1 VTSVTAE
8 SPRVAAPRASRQ
20 RGWWRRNWVSI
31 AFIAPAVIWLLAIV
45 VYPTIATIRFSL
57 YNESATKFVGL
68 HNFGSVFSTDSILT
82 AFKNNVVWVLIFPFF
97 VTFIGLMVA
106 VLTERIRWA
115 TAFKAIIVMPIVFS
129 TTASALVWRTIFD
142 LDPHVGVVNAIE
154 QTVSDWFS
162 TPGAYPLNSAIG
174 QTAAS
179 LASFNATGG
188 SGGTLVSKSIVQP
201 GGTVMMGLTRVS
213 SLTLQTLGAKTPV
226 APQKIAGGIAGLVWN
241 DFSPSQTSNTTTI
254 VSDEHGLPNLRLS
267 LVNSTGSSV
276 ASTVTNA
283 SGDFSFSHVA
293 PGSYHVEILAS
304 NFQTSF
310 VGTFWLG
317 SQSITPTSG
326 LNQTAQSILSVPLI
340 DLAMIISYIWIWAGF
355 AMVLI
360 GAGLAALNREVLEAA
375 EIDGA
380 TEWQTLRRVTIPMLA
395 PVLTV
400 VFVTMVINVL
410 KVFDIILNMAPGSSQ
425 GPATTLALSIYNDG
439 FTGGIH
445 SGVASAIAVILF
457 LLVVPVMYWNLKK
470 LKGGSP

>member
-1 VTSVTAE
+1 VTAITAE
-8 SPRVAAPRASRQ
+8 DPRLAASSGSHG
-20 RGWWRRNWVSI
+20 RGWWRRNWVSL
-31 AFIAPAVIWLLAIV
+31 AFISPGIVWLLAIV
-45 VYPTIATIRFSL
+45 VYPTVATIRYSF
-57 YNESATKFVGL
+57 YDETATKFVGL
-68 HNFGSVFSTDSILT
+68 HNYASVFSTDAILT
-82 AFKNNVVWVLIFPFF
+82 AFKNNIIWVLVFPFF

-154 QTVSDWFS
+154 QTVSDWFT

-179 LASFNATGG
+179 LATFNVKSGAGGALVAT
-188 SGGTLVSKSIVQP
+188 STVRP
-201 GGTVMMGLTRVS
+201 GGTVMMGLTRIS
-213 SLTLQTLGAKTPV
+213 SVTLQTLGATTPV
-226 APQKIAGGIAGLVWN
+226 APKATPGEITGLAWN
-241 DFSPSQTSNTTTI
+241 DFSPSQTTNTTTI

-267 LVNSTGSSV
+267 LVNSSGSSV
-276 ASTVTNA
+276 ASAVTNS

-293 PGSYHVEILAS
+293 PGRYHVEILPS

-317 SQSITPTSG
+317 SQSLTPVSG
-326 LNQTAQSILSVPLI
+326 LNQTAQSLLSVPLI

-445 SGVASAIAVILF
+445 SGIASAIAVILF
-457 LLVVPVMYWNLKK
+457 ILVVPAMLWNLKK
-470 LKGGSP
+470 IKGGNT

>member
-1 VTSVTAE
+1 MTSLAVE
-8 SPRVAAPRASRQ
+8 SPKVGAPKAPSGH
-20 RGWWRRNWVSI
+20 GWLRTNWVSM
-31 AFIAPAVIWLLAIV
+31 AFLAPGVIWLLAIV
-45 VYPTIATIRFSL
+45 VYPTIATIRFSF

-68 HNFGSVFSTDSILT
+68 HNYSSVFSTDAILT
-82 AFKNNVVWVLIFPFF
+82 AFKNNIVWVLIFPFF

-142 LDPHVGVVNAIE
+142 LDPHIGVVNAIE
-154 QTVSDWFS
+154 QTVSDWFR
-162 TPGAYPLNSAIG
+162 TPGAYPLNTAIG
-174 QTAAS
+174 QTTAS
-179 LASFNATGG
+179 LASFNTTGG
-188 SGGTLVSKSIVQP
+188 P
-201 GGTVMMGLTRVS
+201 GGILINKSVLHPGDTVMMGLTRISAV
-213 SLTLQTLGAKTPV
+213 TLQTLGATTPV
-226 APQKIAGGIAGLVWN
+226 APQKMAGGISGLVWN
-241 DFSPSQTSNTTTI
+241 DFSPLQTTNTTTI

-267 LVNSTGSSV
+267 LVSSNGSSV
-276 ASTVTNA
+276 ASTVTNS
-283 SGDFSFSHVA
+283 SGNFSFSHVA
-293 PGSYHVEILAS
+293 PGSYHVEIAAS
-304 NFQTSF
+304 NFQNAF
-310 VGTFWLG
+310 EGTFWLG
-317 SQSITPTSG
+317 SQSITPTNG
-326 LNQTAQSILSVPLI
+326 LNQTAQSLLSVPLI

-380 TEWQTLRRVTIPMLA
+380 TEWQKFRRVTIPMLA

-457 LLVVPVMYWNLKK
+457 LLVVPIMLCNLNKI
-470 LKGGSP
+470 KG

>member
-1 VTSVTAE
+1 MTSITAEEPKVTSPKV
-8 SPRVAAPRASRQ
+8 SRG
-20 RGWWRRNWVSI
+20 RGWWRRNWVSL
-31 AFIAPAVIWLLAIV
+31 AFLAPGIIWLLAIV
-45 VYPTIATIRFSL
+45 VYPTIATIRFGF
-57 YNESATKFVGL
+57 YDETATKFVGL
-68 HNFGSVFSTDSILT
+68 HNYASVFSTDEILT
-82 AFKNNVVWVLIFPFF
+82 AFKNNIIWVLVFPFF

-142 LDPHVGVVNAIE
+142 LDPHIGVVNAIE

-162 TPGAYPLNSAIG
+162 TPGAYPLNSSTG
-174 QTAAS
+174 ETAAS
-179 LASFNATGG
+179 LATYNAKGGPGG
-188 SGGTLVSKSIVQP
+188 SLVSSSAVQT
-201 GGTVMMGLTRVS
+201 GGTVMMGLTRIS
-213 SLTLQTLGAKTPV
+213 SVTLQTLNAKTPV
-226 APQKIAGGIAGLVWN
+226 APHVMAGGIAGLVWN
-241 DFSPSQTSNTTTI
+241 DFSPTQPSNATAI
-254 VSDEHGLPNLRLS
+254 VPDELGLPNLRLS
-267 LVNSTGSSV
+267 LVSSSGSSV

-283 SGDFSFSHVA
+283 SGDFSFSHVS
-293 PGSYHVEILAS
+293 PGSYHVEIQSS
-304 NFQTSF
+304 NFQTAF

-317 SQSITPTSG
+317 AQSLTPVSN
-326 LNQTAQSILSVPLI
+326 LNQTAQSLLSVPLI

-380 TEWQTLRRVTIPMLA
+380 NEWQTLRRVTIPMLA

-425 GPATTLALSIYNDG
+425 GPATTLALTIYNDG

-445 SGVASAIAVILF
+445 SGLASAVAVILF
-457 LLVVPVMYWNLKK
+457 LLVVPAMLWNLKK
-470 LKGGSP
+470 IKG

>member
-1 VTSVTAE
+1 MTSITAE
-8 SPRVAAPRASRQ
+8 GPRLATAKASRQ
-20 RGWWRRNWVSI
+20 RGWWRRNWVSL
-31 AFIAPAVIWLLAIV
+31 AFIAPGIIWLLAIV

-57 YNESATKFVGL
+57 YDESATKFVGL
-68 HNFGSVFSTDSILT
+68 HNYASVFSTDSILT
-82 AFKNNVVWVLIFPFF
+82 AFKNNIIWVLVFPFF

-179 LASFNATGG
+179 LAAFNATGG
-188 SGGTLVSKSIVQP
+188 TAGTVVSKSAVQP
-201 GGTVMMGLTRVS
+201 GGTVMMGLTRIS
-213 SLTLQTLGAKTPV
+213 SATLQTLGAQTPV
-226 APQKIAGGIAGLVWN
+226 APQIMAGGIAGLVWN

-276 ASTVTNA
+276 ASTVTNS

-317 SQSITPTSG
+317 PQSITPTSG
-326 LNQTAQSILSVPLI
+326 LNQTAQSLLSVPLI

-445 SGVASAIAVILF
+445 SGIASAIAVILF
-457 LLVVPVMYWNLKK
+457 ILVVPAMLWNLKK
-470 LKGGSP
+470 IKGGNS

>member
-1 VTSVTAE
+1 MTSVTAE
-8 SPRVAAPRASRQ
+8 GLKVGAPRASRQ
-20 RGWWRRNWVSI
+20 HGWWRRNWVSI
-31 AFIAPAVIWLLAIV
+31 AFIAPGIIWLLAIV
-45 VYPTIATIRFSL
+45 VYPTIATVRFSF

-68 HNFGSVFSTDSILT
+68 HNFASVFSTDTILT

-174 QTAAS
+174 QTAVS
-179 LASFNATGG
+179 LASFNTTGAP
-188 SGGTLVSKSIVQP
+188 GGALASKSAVQP
-201 GGTVMMGLTRVS
+201 GGTVMMGLTRIS
-213 SLTLQTLGAKTPV
+213 SATLQTLGAKTPV
-226 APQKIAGGIAGLVWN
+226 APQTIAGGIAGVVWN

-276 ASTVTNA
+276 ASTVTNS

-293 PGSYHVEILAS
+293 PGSYHVEVPAS

-317 SQSITPTSG
+317 SQSITPASG
-326 LNQTAQSILSVPLI
+326 LNQTAQSLLSVPLI

-457 LLVVPVMYWNLKK
+457 LLVVPVMFWNLRK
-470 LKGGSP
+470 LKGGSA

>member
-1 VTSVTAE
+1 MTSTTTEVPKVTSPKE
-8 SPRVAAPRASRQ
+8 SSGG
-20 RGWWRRNWVSI
+20 GWWRRNRVSL
-31 AFIAPAVIWLLAIV
+31 AFLAPGIIWLAAIV
-45 VYPTIATIRFSL
+45 VYPTVATIRFSFFD
-57 YNESATKFVGL
+57 ESATKFVGL
-68 HNFGSVFSTDSILT
+68 HNYASVFSTDEILT
-82 AFKNNVVWVLIFPFF
+82 AFKNNIIWVLVFPFF

-142 LDPHVGVVNAIE
+142 LDPHIGVVNAIE

-162 TPGAYPLNSAIG
+162 TPGAYPLNSSTG
-174 QTAAS
+174 VTAAS
-179 LASFNATGG
+179 LATFNAKGG
-188 SGGTLVSKSIVQP
+188 PGGTLVSSSTVQP
-201 GGTVMMGLTRVS
+201 GGTVMMGLTRIS
-213 SLTLQTLGAKTPV
+213 SVTLQTLGAKAPV
-226 APQKIAGGIAGLVWN
+226 APHVVAGGVAGLVWN
-241 DFSPSQTSNTTTI
+241 DFSTSQPSNTSSI

-267 LVNSTGSSV
+267 LVSSTGSSV
-276 ASTVTNA
+276 ASTVTDA

-293 PGSYHVEILAS
+293 PGSYHVEVQSS
-304 NFQTSF
+304 NFQTAF
-310 VGTFWLG
+310 AGTFWLG
-317 SQSITPTSG
+317 SQSLTPVSS
-326 LNQTAQSILSVPLI
+326 LNQTAQSLLSVPLI

-380 TEWQTLRRVTIPMLA
+380 NEWQTLRRVTIPMLA

-425 GPATTLALSIYNDG
+425 GPATTLALTIYNDG

-445 SGVASAIAVILF
+445 SGLASAVAVILF
-457 LLVVPVMYWNLKK
+457 LLVVPAMLWNLKK
-470 LKGGSP
+470 IKG

>member
-1 VTSVTAE
+1 MTSITVEETKVTSPKV
-8 SPRVAAPRASRQ
+8 SRG
-20 RGWWRRNWVSI
+20 RGWWRRNWVSL
-31 AFIAPAVIWLLAIV
+31 AFLAPGAIWLLAVV
-45 VYPTIATIRFSL
+45 VYPTIATIRFSF
-57 YNESATKFVGL
+57 YDETATKFVGL
-68 HNFGSVFSTDSILT
+68 HNYASVFSTDEILT
-82 AFKNNVVWVLIFPFF
+82 AFKNNIIWVLVFPFF

-106 VLTERIRWA
+106 VLTERIPWA

-142 LDPHVGVVNAIE
+142 LDPHIGVVNAIE

-162 TPGAYPLNSAIG
+162 TPGAYPLNSSTG
-174 QTAAS
+174 ETAAS
-179 LASFNATGG
+179 LATYNAKGG
-188 SGGTLVSKSIVQP
+188 PGGTLVSSSAVQT
-201 GGTVMMGLTRVS
+201 GGTVMMGLTRIS
-213 SLTLQTLGAKTPV
+213 SVTLQTLNAKTPV
-226 APQKIAGGIAGLVWN
+226 APHVMAGGIAGLVWN
-241 DFSPSQTSNTTTI
+241 DFSPTQPSNATAI
-254 VSDEHGLPNLRLS
+254 VPDELGLPNLRLS
-267 LVNSTGSSV
+267 LVSSIGSSV

-283 SGDFSFSHVA
+283 SGDFSFSHVS
-293 PGSYHVEILAS
+293 PGSYHVEIQAS
-304 NFQTSF
+304 NFQTAF

-317 SQSITPTSG
+317 SQSLTPVSG
-326 LNQTAQSILSVPLI
+326 LNQTAQSLLSVPLI

-380 TEWQTLRRVTIPMLA
+380 NEWQTLRRVTIPMLA

-425 GPATTLALSIYNDG
+425 GPATTLALTIYNDG

-445 SGVASAIAVILF
+445 SGLASAVAVILF
-457 LLVVPVMYWNLKK
+457 LLVVPAMLWNLKK
-470 LKGGSP
+470 IKG

>member
-1 VTSVTAE
+1 
-8 SPRVAAPRASRQ
+8 
-20 RGWWRRNWVSI
+20 
-31 AFIAPAVIWLLAIV
+31 V
-45 VYPTIATIRFSL
+45 VYPTVATIRFSF
-57 YNESATKFVGL
+57 YDESATKFIGL
-68 HNFGSVFSTDSILT
+68 HNYASVFSTTEILT
-82 AFKNNVVWVLIFPFF
+82 AFKNNIIWVLVFPFF

-142 LDPHVGVVNAIE
+142 LDPHIGVVNAIE

-162 TPGAYPLNSAIG
+162 TPGAYPLNSSTG
-174 QTAAS
+174 ETPAS
-179 LASFNATGG
+179 LATFNVKGG
-188 SGGTLVSKSIVQP
+188 PGGTLVSSSTVQP
-201 GGTVMMGLTRVS
+201 GATVKMGLTRIS
-213 SLTLQTLGAKTPV
+213 SVTLETLGAKVPV
-226 APQKIAGGIAGLVWN
+226 APQGIAGGIAGLVWN
-241 DFSPSQTSNTTTI
+241 DFSATQPSNTTSI

-267 LVNSTGSSV
+267 LVSSTGSSV
-276 ASTVTNA
+276 ASTVTDA
-283 SGDFSFSHVA
+283 SGDFSFSHVS
-293 PGSYHVEILAS
+293 PGNYHVEIQAS
-304 NFQTSF
+304 NFQTAF

-317 SQSITPTSG
+317 SQSLTPVSS
-326 LNQTAQSILSVPLI
+326 LNQTAQSLLSVPLI

-380 TEWQTLRRVTIPMLA
+380 NEWQTLRRVTIPMLA

-425 GPATTLALSIYNDG
+425 GPATTLALTIYNDG

-445 SGVASAIAVILF
+445 SGLASAVAVILF
-457 LLVVPVMYWNLKK
+457 LLVVPAMLWNLKK
-470 LKGGSP
+470 IKG

>member
-1 VTSVTAE
+1 MTAIVVGADVPKVTAPK
-8 SPRVAAPRASRQ
+8 SSRF
-20 RGWWRRNWVSI
+20 RGWLRTNWVSL
-31 AFIAPAVIWLLAIV
+31 AFLAPGVIWLLAIV
-45 VYPTIATIRFSL
+45 VYPTIATIRFSF
-57 YNESATKFVGL
+57 YNEAATKFVGL
-68 HNFGSVFSTDSILT
+68 HNFASVFSTDAILT
-82 AFKNNVVWVLIFPFF
+82 SFKNNIVWVLIFPFF

-106 VLTERIRWA
+106 VLTERIRWS
-115 TAFKAIIVMPIVFS
+115 TAFKTIIVMPIVFS

-142 LDPHVGVVNAIE
+142 LDPHIGVVNALE
-154 QTVSDWFS
+154 QTVSDWLR
-162 TPGAYPLNSAIG
+162 TPGSYPLNSAIG
-174 QTAAS
+174 QTTAS
-179 LASFNATGG
+179 LAGFNATGG
-188 SGGTLVSKSIVQP
+188 AGGTLVNKSVVHP
-201 GGTVMMGLTRVS
+201 GGTVMMGLTRIS
-213 SLTLQTLGAKTPV
+213 SVTLETLGATTPV
-226 APQKIAGGIAGLVWN
+226 APQKIAGGISGLVWN
-241 DFSPSQTSNTTTI
+241 DFSPLQTTNTTTI

-267 LVNSTGSSV
+267 LVSSNGSSV
-276 ASTVTNA
+276 ASTVTSS
-283 SGDFSFSHVA
+283 SGNFSFSHVP
-293 PGSYHVEILAS
+293 PGSYHVQIQAS
-304 NFQTSF
+304 NFQNAF
-310 VGTFWLG
+310 EGTFWLG

-326 LNQTAQSILSVPLI
+326 LNQTAQSLLSVPLI

-380 TEWQTLRRVTIPMLA
+380 TEWQKFRRVTIPMLA

-457 LLVVPVMYWNLKK
+457 LLVVPIMFWNLKK
-470 LKGGSP
+470 IKG

>member
-1 VTSVTAE
+1 MTTIDIAVG
-8 SPRVAAPRASRQ
+8 RVVPPRAARL
-20 RGWWRRNWVSI
+20 RGWWRRNWISL
-31 AFIAPAVIWLLAIV
+31 AFIAPGVIWLLAIV
-45 VYPTIATIRFSL
+45 VYPTIATIRFSFF
-57 YNESATKFVGL
+57 NEAATKFVGF
-68 HNFGSVFSTDSILT
+68 HNYASVFSTNAILT

-142 LDPHVGVVNAIE
+142 LNPHVGVVNAIE
-154 QTVSDWFS
+154 QTVSDWLR
-162 TPGAYPLNSAIG
+162 TPGAYPLNTAIG

-188 SGGTLVSKSIVQP
+188 PGGTLISKSAVHP
-201 GGTVMMGLTRVS
+201 GGTVMMGLTRIS
-213 SLTLQTLGAKTPV
+213 SVTLATLGAKTPV
-226 APQKIAGGIAGLVWN
+226 APQAMAGGINGLVWN
-241 DFSPSQTSNTTTI
+241 DFSPLQTSNTTTI
-254 VSDEHGLPNLRLS
+254 VSDEHGLPSLRLN
-267 LVNSTGSSV
+267 LVSSSGSSV
-276 ASTVTNA
+276 ASTVTNS
-283 SGDFSFSHVA
+283 SGAFSFPHVA
-293 PGSYHVEILAS
+293 PGSYHVAIQAS
-304 NFQTSF
+304 NFQSSF

-317 SQSITPTSG
+317 SQSITPTSS
-326 LNQTAQSILSVPLI
+326 LSQTAQSLLSVPLI

-375 EIDGA
+375 QIDGA

-457 LLVVPVMYWNLKK
+457 LLVVPIMLWNLKK
-470 LKGGSP
+470 IRS

>member
-1 VTSVTAE
+1 VTAIVVGADV
-8 SPRVAAPRASRQ
+8 PKVNAPRTSRG
-20 RGWWRRNWVSI
+20 RGWLRTNWVSL
-31 AFIAPAVIWLLAIV
+31 AFLAPGVIWLLAIV
-45 VYPTIATIRFSL
+45 VYPTIATIRFSF
-57 YNESATKFVGL
+57 YNEAATKFVGL
-68 HNFGSVFSTDSILT
+68 HNFSSVFSTDAILT
-82 AFKNNVVWVLIFPFF
+82 SFKNNIVWVLIFPFF

-106 VLTERIRWA
+106 VLTERIRWS
-115 TAFKAIIVMPIVFS
+115 TAFKTIIVMPIVFS

-142 LDPHVGVVNAIE
+142 LDPHIGVVNAIE
-154 QTVSDWFS
+154 QTVSDWLR
-162 TPGAYPLNSAIG
+162 TPGSYPLNSAIG
-174 QTAAS
+174 QTTAS
-179 LASFNATGG
+179 LAGFNATGG
-188 SGGTLVSKSIVQP
+188 TGGTLVNKSVVHP
-201 GGTVMMGLTRVS
+201 GDTVMMGLTRIS
-213 SLTLQTLGAKTPV
+213 SVTLQTLGATTPV

-241 DFSPSQTSNTTTI
+241 DFSPLQTSNTTTI

-267 LVNSTGSSV
+267 LVSSNGSSV
-276 ASTVTNA
+276 ASTVTDS
-283 SGDFSFSHVA
+283 SGNFTFSHI
-293 PGSYHVEILAS
+293 PHGSYHVQIQAT
-304 NFQTSF
+304 NFQNAF
-310 VGTFWLG
+310 EGTFWLG

-326 LNQTAQSILSVPLI
+326 LNQTAQSLLSVPLI

-380 TEWQTLRRVTIPMLA
+380 TEWQKFRRVTIPMLA

-457 LLVVPVMYWNLKK
+457 LLVVPIMFWNLKK
-470 LKGGSP
+470 IKG